1 MNKILSEQSDWDE
14 LLESISEKNLTPVI
28 GKEMYKFKQDDTF
41 VPIDEYLSKQL
52 LEINKVTDQPSLT
65 LTEAVNYLENEKRIK
80 PLDIKNKLKSL
91 VKNID

>member
-28 GKEMYKFKQDDTF
+28 GKEMYKFKRDDTF

-52 LEINKVTDQPSLT
+52 LEINKVTDQPLLT
-65 LTEAVNYLENEKRIK
+65 ITEAVNYLENEKSIK
-80 PLDIKNKLKSL
+80 PLDIKNKKYQF
-91 VKNID
+91 

>member
-1 MNKILSEQSDWDE
+1 
-14 LLESISEKNLTPVI
+14 
-28 GKEMYKFKQDDTF
+28 KEMYKFKQDDTF